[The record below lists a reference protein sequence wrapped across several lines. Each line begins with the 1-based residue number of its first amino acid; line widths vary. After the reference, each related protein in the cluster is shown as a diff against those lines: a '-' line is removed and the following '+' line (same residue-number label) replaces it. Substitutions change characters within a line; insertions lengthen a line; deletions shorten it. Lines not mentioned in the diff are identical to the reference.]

1 MVQCLGLHASSAG
14 GTGSIPDPGTKIL
27 PVVRLGKKKKKKMFE
42 ELIH

>member
-14 GTGSIPDPGTKIL
+14 GMGSIPDPGTKIL
-27 PVVRLGKKKKKKMFE
+27 PVVRLAPPQKKIFE